1 MGIRGEIYISL
12 FSPDYFKKLSAITTQ
27 KKLET
32 ISINTLDQLI
42 DIKTS
47 IQGKIKQNSLDPMYL
62 PSDSLIPDDKIT
74 KYLLKFRP
82 KDDKSKYLARAGF
95 TLANPDALKTA
106 LIQLIQT
113 NPAIE
118 DLTNEYGTFYRV
130 EGELI
135 SSNQVRL
142 SVVTIWLKRNLDHQF
157 QFITL
162 KPRKEK

>member
-1 MGIRGEIYISL
+1 MQL
-12 FSPDYFKKLSAITTQ
+12 QPQ

-118 DLTNEYGTFYRV
+118 DLTNE
-130 EGELI
+130 
-135 SSNQVRL
+135 
-142 SVVTIWLKRNLDHQF
+142 
-157 QFITL
+157 
-162 KPRKEK
+162 

>member
-1 MGIRGEIYISL
+1 MSTVIWEEGRFQTIL
-12 FSPDYFKKLSAITTQ
+12 KNFLQLQPQ

-42 DIKTS
+42 
-47 IQGKIKQNSLDPMYL
+47 
-62 PSDSLIPDDKIT
+62 
-74 KYLLKFRP
+74 
-82 KDDKSKYLARAGF
+82 
-95 TLANPDALKTA
+95 
-106 LIQLIQT
+106 
-113 NPAIE
+113 
-118 DLTNEYGTFYRV
+118 EYGTFDRV

-135 SSNQVRL
+135 GSNQVRL

>member
-42 DIKTS
+42 
-47 IQGKIKQNSLDPMYL
+47 
-62 PSDSLIPDDKIT
+62 
-74 KYLLKFRP
+74 
-82 KDDKSKYLARAGF
+82 
-95 TLANPDALKTA
+95 
-106 LIQLIQT
+106 
-113 NPAIE
+113 
-118 DLTNEYGTFYRV
+118 EYGTFYRV